1 VSLLDD
7 ISTRGDQIRAR
18 LRDLLSRREY
28 PSNTKT
34 LELVAYV
41 DIALEHHEAI
51 WLLRRSK
58 LTGSAFALVRSG
70 LDAYLRALWINKV
83 ATPEQIEKAARDELR
98 FPRMDQMHNDI
109 KASYGDRSDPEQTQL
124 LDKFFEYIKQAWQ
137 ATSSYTHSGG
147 LQLGRR
153 FTAGQVKPNYTA
165 GEIVEALSLATLALL
180 LLLHMFLCEDGP
192 LRGSRGNTN
201 AAAPIPHGLRP
212 ATSDSSMRAPLYL
225 TRVNHSSITPRITH
239 QRTAQLQEVSG
250 RKRTAILRNRSRPFV
265 LQICSLLAVHS
276 LSVAPQQALQ
286 FAFAAA
292 RWSLLVL
299 QSWILFERLSLPVPA
314 SSCAL

>member
-180 LLLHMFLCEDGP
+180 LLLHMFFVRMAHYEEVEETQML
-192 LRGSRGNTN
+192 LRQYHTDFGRR
-201 AAAPIPHGLRP
+201 LQ
-212 ATSDSSMRAPLYL
+212 
-225 TRVNHSSITPRITH
+225 TR
-239 QRTAQLQEVSG
+239 Q
-250 RKRTAILRNRSRPFV
+250 
-265 LQICSLLAVHS
+265 
-276 LSVAPQQALQ
+276 
-286 FAFAAA
+286 
-292 RWSLLVL
+292 
-299 QSWILFERLSLPVPA
+299 
-314 SSCAL
+314 